1 MSLLIDRLVKDHEH
15 LLRLLDC
22 LDYEVSGYRDDSEH
36 TPKVWLILD
45 ALDYLHHYPDCF
57 HHPLESRLLSRLRPR
72 LTDASQRAVM
82 AEVEAEHKE
91 IRQLTTSLIE
101 RFNALAMDQIIPVNQ
116 LLADYQKYV
125 ELQRTHIRKENRVLI
140 PAMKAILTEEDF
152 SQVGEALKG
161 TPDPLF
167 GSHTWESYENLYQ
180 FVVEVPVDQ
189 VVAKAH

>member
-1 MSLLIDRLVKDHEH
+1 MSLLINRLVKDHEH

-22 LDYEVSGYRDDSEH
+22 LDHEVSGYKDESEH
-36 TPKVWLILD
+36 TPRLWLILD
-45 ALDYLHHYPDCF
+45 ALDYLHNYPDSF

-91 IRQLTTSLIE
+91 IRQFTTSLIE
-101 RFNALAMDQIIPVNQ
+101 RFSALSMDQVIPVNQ

-125 ELQRTHIRKENRVLI
+125 ELQRAHIKKENRVLI

-152 SQVGEALKG
+152 KQVNEALKV

-180 FVVEVPVDQ
+180 FVVGVPVEQ
-189 VVAKAH
+189 VASEVH